1 MGKKKKAPIRRPKRR
16 RPHADKWLRRPK
28 KGGKRPK
35 KGGKR
40 PKKGGKRPKKGKKPS
55 RVSYLLGRFH
65 GLYTVKFPKTTFKFL
80 ISNRK
85 ITIGK
90 KVIRLRTSTNKRY
103 TGYWT
108 FPFHGVT
115 YYIRF
120 ISNPHFRRITT
131 LTIKGKKVIYGKTS
145 RKVVRGMPAWMR
157 VSILLGR
164 FPGLYTVR
172 FPKVTFGFVI
182 AHRRVTIGK
191 KTIKLR
197 PSTNKKYIGWWT
209 FPFHRVT

>member
-1 MGKKKKAPIRRPKRR
+1 MGPIRRPKRR

-40 PKKGGKRPKKGKKPS
+40 PKKGGKRPKKGSKRPKKGGKRPKKGGKRPKKGKKPS
-55 RVSYLLGRFH
+55 RVSY
-65 GLYTVKFPKTTFKFL
+65 
-80 ISNRK
+80 
-85 ITIGK
+85 
-90 KVIRLRTSTNKRY
+90 
-103 TGYWT
+103 
-108 FPFHGVT
+108 
-115 YYIRF
+115 
-120 ISNPHFRRITT
+120 
-131 LTIKGKKVIYGKTS
+131 
-145 RKVVRGMPAWMR
+145 
-157 VSILLGR
+157 LLGR

-209 FPFHRVT
+209 FPFHRVTYYIKFTSKGIRILTI